1 MLHLPSAMSLI
12 PLYMI
17 FKSLA
22 ASNRGELTALAR
34 RAPLVFYCKK
44 RFHKVAACT
53 QGDFQRQT
61 MFFLNS
67 GYVERH
73 QLKPWLTV
81 CQMKTQPS
89 LMFGRVKNF
98 QKLTF
103 WFWFW
108 FTAHWGLSRPS
119 REENL
124 ATEEKV
130 SAAAFL
136 QSQPPAIIV
145 FIGKALRR
153 GRFFPVRDSH
163 TGWKLV
169 RVNFARLWNHPA
181 SNGDSNL

>member
-1 MLHLPSAMSLI
+1 MSLF

-61 MFFLNS
+61 IFFYIEAWVEYIRVGWISS

-103 WFWFW
+103 WFWFTLAPESGGKLGDRGES
-108 FTAHWGLSRPS
+108 FCSSISAKSAPCHNSLH
-119 REENL
+119 RESIKKG
-124 ATEEKV
+124 KV
-130 SAAAFL
+130 
-136 QSQPPAIIV
+136 
-145 FIGKALRR
+145 
-153 GRFFPVRDSH
+153 FPVRDSH